1 MRWTWLAL
9 LPLAAGCDSLRIRD
23 LMDHPTALS
32 REVVELPGE
41 RCELGGRDVLVGT
54 DDNRN
59 GVLDDE
65 EVTGSTLVCA
75 IAETQ
80 MRVEQQPVP
89 PGERCPGG
97 GWVTRAGYDFNQD
110 GVLDT
115 PEVAREVYSC
125 RDIAEAPLLTRTR
138 AATPS
143 SRACLEPTSLTFV
156 EAGHDE
162 DGDGVLDDDE
172 VRTRLEVCV
181 EVSRLLI
188 TRAWEPTCAAGGT
201 RVSAGMDLDTDG
213 VLDDE
218 EVLASNPIC
227 EDLNTFD
234 GTFVIRGP
242 VDVAVLK
249 GLSRIRGNLEV
260 RTGNTPVAEL
270 WLTALEV
277 VDGTLYVQDNAS
289 LTRLELPGLRFIG
302 QGLSVLNN
310 AALETVTV
318 GGATGQ
324 STWVGTHLEVAH
336 NPQLQSLDGLQS
348 VVPRG
353 GVLIED
359 NARLAHTS
367 QGLGLRAIQTLTGS
381 LRIKDNPALALLPLP
396 NLTSVAQSVLI
407 ENNAHLTTLEGT
419 RLEHIGKNLEV
430 TNNPALRTLTGLG
443 ALHTIGVTLEVRLNA
458 ALVDSNGLGSL
469 AQVESIFFSRNDAL
483 AWWGNMPRLQGLRG
497 TLSLEAHARLV
508 DVRGMESLRMLS
520 WLSLYNNPSLT
531 TLTGLAGVERLTG
544 LASEQNGA
552 LTSLADLKGLRTLES
567 LMLLDNPLLTE
578 LGLPA
583 VQQVSRY
590 FSIQR
595 NPQLPTCRVRAF
607 GERVYTGPGNVYL
620 VAGNNDAATCP

>member
-9 LPLAAGCDSLRIRD
+9 LPLAAGCDALSIRD
-23 LMDHPTALS
+23 LMDHPPALN
-32 REVVELPGE
+32 REVVELPGA

-75 IAETQ
+75 RSEAE

-97 GWVTRAGYDFNQD
+97 GLVTRAGYDFNQND
-110 GVLDT
+110 TLDT
-115 PEVAREVYSC
+115 EEVAREVYSC
-125 RDIAEAPLLTRTR
+125 RDVAEAQLLTRTR
-138 AATPS
+138 APPPS
-143 SRACLEPTSLTFV
+143 PRVCLAPTVLTRV

-162 DGDGVLDDDE
+162 DGDGVLGDDE
-172 VRTRLEVCV
+172 VRTSMEVCV
-181 EVSRLLI
+181 ETSRLLV
-188 TRAWEPTCAAGGT
+188 TRAWEPACAAGGT
-201 RVSAGMDLDTDG
+201 RVSTGTDLDGDG
-213 VLDDE
+213 VLDEE
-218 EVLASNPIC
+218 EVLASTPIC
-227 EDLNTFD
+227 DDLNTFD

-249 GLSRIRGNLEV
+249 GISRIRGGLEV
-260 RTGNTPVAEL
+260 RTGNTQVSEIRLA
-270 WLTALEV
+270 TLEV
-277 VDGTLYVQDNAS
+277 VDGALFVQDNTS
-289 LTRLELPGLRFIG
+289 LTRLEFPGLRFIG
-302 QGLSVLNN
+302 QGLSLLNN
-310 AALETVTV
+310 VALESVTV

-324 STWVGTHLEVAH
+324 FSWVGASLEVAH
-336 NPQLQSLDGLQS
+336 NPRLQTLDGLQS
-348 VVPRG
+348 VVPRS
-353 GVLIED
+353 GVVLED
-359 NARLAHTS
+359 NAQLSHTS
-367 QGLGLRAIQTLTGS
+367 EGQGLRAIQTLTGS

-407 ENNAHLTTLEGT
+407 ENNARLTTLEGT
-419 RLEHIGKNLEV
+419 RLEFIGKNLEV
-430 TNNPALRTLTGLG
+430 TNNPALRTLTGL
-443 ALHTIGVTLEVRLNA
+443 ASLHTIGVTLEVRLNA
-458 ALVDSNGLGSL
+458 ALVDSNGLGAL

-483 AWWGNMPRLQGLRG
+483 AWWGNMPRLQSMRG

-520 WLSLYNNPSLT
+520 WLSLYNNPALT
-531 TLTGLAGVERLTG
+531 TLTGLEGVERLTG
-544 LASEQNGA
+544 LASEQNSA

-567 LMLLDNPLLTE
+567 LMLLDNPLMSE

-595 NPQLPTCRVRAF
+595 NPQLPSCRVKAF

>member
-9 LPLAAGCDSLRIRD
+9 LPLAAGCDALRIRD
-23 LMDHPTALS
+23 LMDHPSALS
-32 REVVELPGE
+32 REVVELPGA
-41 RCELGGRDVLVGT
+41 RCALGGRDVLVGT

-65 EVTGSTLVCA
+65 EVTSSTLICA
-75 IAETQ
+75 LSQAE
-80 MRVEQQPVP
+80 MRVEQQPVL

-97 GWVTRAGYDFNQD
+97 GLVTRAGYDFNQSD
-110 GVLDT
+110 TLD
-115 PEVAREVYSC
+115 PEEVAREVYSC
-125 RDIAEAPLLTRTR
+125 RDIAEAQLLTRTR
-138 AATPS
+138 APPPG
-143 SRACLEPTSLTFV
+143 SRVCLDPTLLTLV
-156 EAGHDE
+156 EAGHDTN
-162 DGDGVLDDDE
+162 GDGVLGDDE
-172 VRTRLEVCV
+172 VRTRMEVCV
-181 EVSRLLI
+181 ETSRLLV

-201 RVSAGMDLDTDG
+201 RVSAGMDLDADG
-213 VLDDE
+213 VLDEE
-218 EVLASNPIC
+218 EVLASTPLC
-227 EDLNTFD
+227 EDLNTFE

-242 VDVAVLK
+242 VDLAVLK
-249 GLSRIRGNLEV
+249 GISRIRGSLEV
-260 RTGNTPVAEL
+260 TTGNIPVSEIR
-270 WLTALEV
+270 LTTLEV
-277 VDGTLYVQDNAS
+277 VDGTLFVQDNAS
-289 LTRLELPGLRFIG
+289 LTRLEFPGLRFIG
-302 QGLSVLNN
+302 QGLSLLNN

-324 STWVGTHLEVAH
+324 YAWVGTNLEVAH
-336 NPQLQSLDGLQS
+336 NPRLQSLDGLQS

-353 GVLIED
+353 GVVIED
-359 NARLAHTS
+359 NARLSHTPE
-367 QGLGLRAIQTLTGS
+367 GLGLRAIQTLTGS

-407 ENNAHLTTLEGT
+407 ENNARLTTLEGT
-419 RLEHIGKNLEV
+419 RLEFIGKNLEV
-430 TNNPALRTLTGLG
+430 TNNPALRTLTGLST
-443 ALHTIGVTLEVRLNA
+443 LHTIGVTLEVRLNA

-469 AQVESIFFSRNDAL
+469 AQVESIFFSRNNAMER
-483 AWWGNMPRLQGLRG
+483 WGNMPRLQSMRG

-508 DVRGMESLRMLS
+508 EVRGMESLRMLS
-520 WLSLYNNPSLT
+520 WLSLYNNPALT
-531 TLTGLAGVERLTG
+531 TLTGLEGVERLTG

-552 LTSLADLKGLRTLES
+552 LTSLAGLKGLRTLES
-567 LMLLDNPLLTE
+567 LMLLDNPLLSE